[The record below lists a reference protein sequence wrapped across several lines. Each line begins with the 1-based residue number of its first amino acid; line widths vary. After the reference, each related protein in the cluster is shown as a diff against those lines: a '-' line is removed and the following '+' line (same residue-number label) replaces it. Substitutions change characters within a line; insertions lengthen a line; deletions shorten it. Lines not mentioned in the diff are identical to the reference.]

1 MISGTVAVRQFSQA
15 FNGVMAMSVEE
26 QIQYH
31 SSRAMRE
38 LDQGLVASCVA
49 AARAHLQLS
58 SMHLAKM
65 RDLQGGTSVANPPM
79 VMG

>member
-1 MISGTVAVRQFSQA
+1 MRFKGM
-15 FNGVMAMSVEE
+15 MAMSVQD

-31 SSRAMRE
+31 SGRAMRE

-58 SMHLAKM
+58 SLHLAKM
-65 RDLQGGTSVANPPM
+65 RDLQGGGGNSTPPM